1 MQNIILLILYLFLI
15 AVNHFRYKF
24 LLSGNTGEMILYF
37 ANVFFNP
44 LALSFIIA
52 TIICI
57 TIKKRSSRSFIRGT
71 CWLMGLFLI
80 YSSYTVWERH
90 STWDYS
96 FPGPGIT
103 VTVPS
108 KQWVAN
114 IVKQGPT
121 LVTRDAHAILA
132 IVAFSQKEGGV
143 HSIEELTAT
152 QNGTAEM
159 HVCDVQGFACAYQEG
174 VQTMSDGKV
183 RHAIFMTLL
192 DNTNLIQL
200 VAAIDPDYLDEYQ
213 EEVMKMMLSARQ

>member
-1 MQNIILLILYLFLI
+1 MQNIILLFIYLLLI
-15 AVNHFRYKF
+15 VVNHFRYKF

-52 TIICI
+52 AIICI
-57 TIKKRSSRSFIRGT
+57 TIKKRSSHSFIRGT

-90 STWDYS
+90 STWDYT

-114 IVKQGPT
+114 IVK
-121 LVTRDAHAILA
+121 TRTNPGDSGCPCY
-132 IVAFSQKEGGV
+132 FSYCCL
-143 HSIEELTAT
+143 LT
-152 QNGTAEM
+152 
-159 HVCDVQGFACAYQEG
+159 
-174 VQTMSDGKV
+174 K
-183 RHAIFMTLL
+183 
-192 DNTNLIQL
+192 
-200 VAAIDPDYLDEYQ
+200 
-213 EEVMKMMLSARQ
+213 

>member
-96 FPGPGIT
+96 FPGP
-103 VTVPS
+103 
-108 KQWVAN
+108 
-114 IVKQGPT
+114 
-121 LVTRDAHAILA
+121 
-132 IVAFSQKEGGV
+132 
-143 HSIEELTAT
+143 
-152 QNGTAEM
+152 
-159 HVCDVQGFACAYQEG
+159 
-174 VQTMSDGKV
+174 
-183 RHAIFMTLL
+183 
-192 DNTNLIQL
+192 
-200 VAAIDPDYLDEYQ
+200 
-213 EEVMKMMLSARQ
+213 

>member
-103 VTVPS
+103 VTVSEQTVGCQYS
-108 KQWVAN
+108 K
-114 IVKQGPT
+114 
-121 LVTRDAHAILA
+121 TRTNPGDSGCPCY
-132 IVAFSQKEGGV
+132 FSYCCL
-143 HSIEELTAT
+143 LT
-152 QNGTAEM
+152 
-159 HVCDVQGFACAYQEG
+159 
-174 VQTMSDGKV
+174 K
-183 RHAIFMTLL
+183 
-192 DNTNLIQL
+192 
-200 VAAIDPDYLDEYQ
+200 
-213 EEVMKMMLSARQ
+213 

>member
-1 MQNIILLILYLFLI
+1 
-15 AVNHFRYKF
+15 
-24 LLSGNTGEMILYF
+24 
-37 ANVFFNP
+37 
-44 LALSFIIA
+44 
-52 TIICI
+52 
-57 TIKKRSSRSFIRGT
+57 
-71 CWLMGLFLI
+71 
-80 YSSYTVWERH
+80 H
-90 STWDYS
+90 STWDYT

-132 IVAFSQKEGGV
+132 IVAFSQNEVGV

-174 VQTMSDGKV
+174 VQTM
-183 RHAIFMTLL
+183 
-192 DNTNLIQL
+192 
-200 VAAIDPDYLDEYQ
+200 
-213 EEVMKMMLSARQ
+213 

>member
-1 MQNIILLILYLFLI
+1 
-15 AVNHFRYKF
+15 
-24 LLSGNTGEMILYF
+24 MILYF

-90 STWDYS
+90 STWDYT

-114 IVKQGPT
+114 IVKQGPI
-121 LVTRDAHAILA
+121 LVTL
-132 IVAFSQKEGGV
+132 G
-143 HSIEELTAT
+143 
-152 QNGTAEM
+152 M
-159 HVCDVQGFACAYQEG
+159 
-174 VQTMSDGKV
+174 
-183 RHAIFMTLL
+183 
-192 DNTNLIQL
+192 
-200 VAAIDPDYLDEYQ
+200 P
-213 EEVMKMMLSARQ
+213 MLF

>member
-1 MQNIILLILYLFLI
+1 MQNIILLFIYLLLI

-24 LLSGNTGEMILYF
+24 LLSGNAGEMILYF

-44 LALSFIIA
+44 LAVSFIIA

-90 STWDYS
+90 STWDYT

-114 IVKQGPT
+114 IVKQGPI
-121 LVTRDAHAILA
+121 LVTRDAHAILV
-132 IVAFSQKEGGV
+132 IVAFSQNELGV
-143 HSIEELTAT
+143 HSIEKLTTAQAGTPEL
-152 QNGTAEM
+152 
-159 HVCDVQGFACAYQEG
+159 HICDIQGFTCAYQEG
-174 VQTMSDGKV
+174 IQTMSDGKV

-192 DNTNLIQL
+192 NNTNLIRL
-200 VAAIDPDYLDEYQ
+200 TAAIDPDYLDEYR
-213 EEVMKMMLSARQ
+213 EDVMKMMLSARQ

>member
-132 IVAFSQKEGGV
+132 IVAFSQNEVGV

-159 HVCDVQGFACAYQEG
+159 HVCDVQGFACAY
-174 VQTMSDGKV
+174 
-183 RHAIFMTLL
+183 
-192 DNTNLIQL
+192 
-200 VAAIDPDYLDEYQ
+200 
-213 EEVMKMMLSARQ
+213 

>member
-1 MQNIILLILYLFLI
+1 
-15 AVNHFRYKF
+15 
-24 LLSGNTGEMILYF
+24 
-37 ANVFFNP
+37 
-44 LALSFIIA
+44 
-52 TIICI
+52 
-57 TIKKRSSRSFIRGT
+57 
-71 CWLMGLFLI
+71 MGLF
-80 YSSYTVWERH
+80 
-90 STWDYS
+90 
-96 FPGPGIT
+96 FPGARYHRHGSEQTVGCQYSKTRTNPGDSGC
-103 VTVPS
+103 PCY
-108 KQWVAN
+108 
-114 IVKQGPT
+114 
-121 LVTRDAHAILA
+121 LA
-132 IVAFSQKEGGV
+132 IVAFSQNEVGV

>member
-1 MQNIILLILYLFLI
+1 MQNIILLFIYLLLI

-24 LLSGNTGEMILYF
+24 LLSGNAGEMILYF

-90 STWDYS
+90 SIWDYT
-96 FPGPGIT
+96 FPEPGIT

-114 IVKQGPT
+114 IVK
-121 LVTRDAHAILA
+121 
-132 IVAFSQKEGGV
+132 
-143 HSIEELTAT
+143 
-152 QNGTAEM
+152 
-159 HVCDVQGFACAYQEG
+159 
-174 VQTMSDGKV
+174 
-183 RHAIFMTLL
+183 
-192 DNTNLIQL
+192 
-200 VAAIDPDYLDEYQ
+200 
-213 EEVMKMMLSARQ
+213 

>member
-1 MQNIILLILYLFLI
+1 MQNIILLFIYLLLI
-15 AVNHFRYKF
+15 VVNHFRYKF

-52 TIICI
+52 AIICI
-57 TIKKRSSRSFIRGT
+57 TIKKKQPQLYSRH
-71 CWLMGLFLI
+71 LLVGLFLI

-90 STWDYS
+90 STWDYT

-114 IVKQGPT
+114 IVKQGPI
-121 LVTRDAHAILA
+121 LVTRDAHAILV
-132 IVAFSQKEGGV
+132 IVAFSQNELGV

-152 QNGTAEM
+152 QNGTAQM
-159 HVCDVQGFACAYQEG
+159 HVCDVKGFACAYQEG
-174 VQTMSDGKV
+174 IQTMSDGKI

-192 DNTNLIQL
+192 DNTNLIRL

-213 EEVMKMMLSARQ
+213 EEVMKMILSAHQ